1 MNKFNINEF
10 REHFPLL
17 SKQVNSL
24 PLVYFDNGATTQK
37 PSIVIDTEAE
47 VYEKH
52 NANVHRASHALSA
65 KATFLFE
72 QARVEVQRFIQAKHL
87 EEVIWTSG
95 TTAGINLI
103 AQSWGQNNLQAGDEI
118 LLSYAEHHANIVPW
132 QMVAEKTG
140 AIINVLPLN
149 PRGIIDDELLENYFS
164 DKTKIVSFS
173 HISNVIGK
181 INPIEKI
188 IALAKKYNAITVVD
202 GAQAC
207 AHVSLDMQSLGCDFY
222 LFSAHKMYGP
232 TGVGVLYGRRELLN
246 TMPPYQGGGEMIKKV
261 SFSGTSF
268 NDLPFKFEAGTPNYA
283 GVIAFSASIKFINLF
298 TLTALAQ
305 YEQLLTKYCY
315 EQLERIKSLKFVV
328 EKQPDVGVISF
339 TLEGSHNHD
348 IASGLDAKGIAIR
361 SGHHCA
367 MPLMDYLQLTGCI
380 RVSLAAYNTFDEVDF
395 FIEQLN
401 SLINNPALSSVGA
414 ANRQAEIK
422 NLSTV
427 NETVNEMAMIE
438 RFKQLKGWDTR
449 HREIML
455 LGKTLVRMDRTLR
468 NDGLLIQGCE
478 SHAWLCATKNS
489 EDRFV
494 FSCDSDAK
502 VIRGL
507 MVIILAAF
515 QERTANEILAF
526 DYQAYFVELGLLQH
540 LSPSRSNGVQAII
553 EKIKTI
559 ASND

>member
-1 MNKFNINEF
+1 MKKFNIDVF
-10 REHFPLL
+10 RKHFPLL
-17 SKQVNSL
+17 SKRVNNL

-37 PSIVIDTEAE
+37 PAIVIDTEVE
-47 VYEKH
+47 VYEKY

-65 KATFLFE
+65 KATFSFE
-72 QARVEVQRFIQAKHL
+72 QARVEVQRFIKAKYL
-87 EEVIWTSG
+87 EEIIWTSG

-103 AQSWGQNNLQAGDEI
+103 AQSWGLQNLQAGDEI

-132 QMVAEKTG
+132 QLVAEKTG
-140 AIINVLPLN
+140 AVINVLPLSS
-149 PRGIIDDELLENYFS
+149 RGVIDEEQLESYFS
-164 DKTKIVSFS
+164 DKTKVVSFS

-188 IALAKKYNAITVVD
+188 ISLAKKYQAVTIVD

-207 AHVSLDMQSLGCDFY
+207 AHLSLNMQTLGCDFY

-261 SFSGTSF
+261 SFSGTTF

-298 TLTALAQ
+298 TLTALAK

-315 EQLERIKSLKFVV
+315 EQLESIKSLKFVV
-328 EKQPDVGVISF
+328 EERPDIGVISF
-339 TLEGSHNHD
+339 TIEGSHNHD

-367 MPLMDYLQLTGCI
+367 MPLMNHLQLTGCI
-380 RVSLAAYNTFDEVDF
+380 RVSLAAYNTFEEIDYV
-395 FIEQLN
+395 IEQLN
-401 SLINNPALSSVGA
+401 SLITKPDITSIEVSNRLVENQSV
-414 ANRQAEIK
+414 
-422 NLSTV
+422 SVV
-427 NETVNEMAMIE
+427 NDKDNELAMIE
-438 RFKQLKGWDTR
+438 RFRGLKGWDSR

-455 LGKTLVRMDRTLR
+455 LGKILVRMDKSLR
-468 NDGLLIQGCE
+468 SDSSLIHGCE
-478 SHAWLCATKNS
+478 SHAWLNATINNQDKYN
-489 EDRFV
+489 

-507 MVIILAAF
+507 MVIILAGF
-515 QERTANEILAF
+515 QQRTAKEILAF
-526 DYQAYFVELGLLQH
+526 DYQAYFVKLGLLQH

-553 EKIKTI
+553 EKIRSV
-559 ASND
+559 ASKG

>member
-1 MNKFNINEF
+1 MNKFNINVF

-17 SKQVNSL
+17 SKPVNNL

-37 PSIVIDTEAE
+37 PVMVIKTEVE
-47 VYEKH
+47 VYENY

-65 KATFLFE
+65 KATFSFE
-72 QARVEVQRFIQAKHL
+72 QARVEVQRFIQAKYL
-87 EEVIWTSG
+87 EEIIWTSG

-103 AQSWGQNNLQAGDEI
+103 AQSWGQKNLQAGDEI

-132 QMVAEKTG
+132 QLLAEKTG
-140 AIINVLPLN
+140 AIINVLPLSPN
-149 PRGIIDDELLENYFS
+149 GAIDEALLEKHFN

-173 HISNVIGK
+173 HVSNVIGK

-188 IALAKKYNAITVVD
+188 IALAKQYQAITVVD

-207 AHVSLDMQSLGCDFY
+207 AHLSLDMQSLGCDFY

-246 TMPPYQGGGEMIKKV
+246 NMPPYQGGGEMIKKV

-283 GVIAFSASIKFINLF
+283 GVIAFAASIKFINLF
-298 TLTALAQ
+298 TLSALAK
-305 YEQLLTKYCY
+305 YEQMLTKYCY
-315 EQLERIKSLKFVV
+315 EKLKNINMLKFVV
-328 EKQPDVGVISF
+328 EEQPDIGVISF
-339 TLEGSHNHD
+339 TVDGSHNHD
-348 IASGLDAKGIAIR
+348 IASGLDSKGIAIR

-367 MPLMDYLQLTGCI
+367 MPLMNYLQLSGCI
-380 RVSLAAYNTFDEVDF
+380 RVSLAAYNTFEEVDY

-401 SLINNPALSSVGA
+401 LLISKPDINPDKLSNRLPENESV
-414 ANRQAEIK
+414 
-422 NLSTV
+422 STV
-427 NETVNEMAMIE
+427 NDKDNELAMIE
-438 RFKQLKGWDTR
+438 RFKGLKGWDLR

-455 LGKTLVRMDRTLR
+455 LGKTLVRMDKTMR
-468 NDGLLIQGCE
+468 NDNSLIQGCE
-478 SHAWLCATKNS
+478 SHAWLNASINS
-489 EDRFV
+489 QDKYY

-515 QERTANEILAF
+515 QGRTAKEILAF
-526 DYQAYFVELGLLQH
+526 DYQAYFVKLGLLQH

-553 EKIKTI
+553 EKIRSV
-559 ASND
+559 ASKS